1 MVARTFPPESARN
14 RNSAGAT
21 RATRRRPDIGFGKP
35 LSSKEVAV
43 ERYVSRLGQS
53 PEIAGG
59 KPYVGIRSTGG
70 AAAARVRPPSR
81 SFIDGGRSRL
91 GVPSSQLSDRRV
103 PFAHDDKP
111 SRDRDPVSR
120 ELIPVLPPSGNA
132 RPPDADG
139 ARVPGADD
147 RGREHVRGTV
157 HDARDHDGLLRRA
170 PDARGLEGAH
180 DAAAARR
187 HGPE

>member
-1 MVARTFPPESARN
+1 MAARTFPPENATN
-14 RNSAGAT
+14 KNSAGAT

-81 SFIDGGRSRL
+81 RFIDGGGSRL
-91 GVPSSQLSDRRV
+91 PVPSSQRSDPRV
-103 PFAHDDKP
+103 PLVLHAKP
-111 SRDRDPVSR
+111 FP
-120 ELIPVLPPSGNA
+120 ELGSL
-132 RPPDADG
+132 
-139 ARVPGADD
+139 
-147 RGREHVRGTV
+147 
-157 HDARDHDGLLRRA
+157 
-170 PDARGLEGAH
+170 
-180 DAAAARR
+180 
-187 HGPE
+187 

>member
-1 MVARTFPPESARN
+1 MAARTFPPENATN
-14 RNSAGAT
+14 KNSAGAT

-81 SFIDGGRSRL
+81 SFIDGGRRRL
-91 GVPSSQLSDRRV
+91 PGPSLQSSHRRGS
-103 PFAHDDKP
+103 FGSHDQ
-111 SRDRDPVSR
+111 
-120 ELIPVLPPSGNA
+120 
-132 RPPDADG
+132 
-139 ARVPGADD
+139 
-147 RGREHVRGTV
+147 
-157 HDARDHDGLLRRA
+157 
-170 PDARGLEGAH
+170 
-180 DAAAARR
+180 
-187 HGPE
+187 

>member
-1 MVARTFPPESARN
+1 MVARTFPPENATN
-14 RNSAGAT
+14 KNSAGAT

-53 PEIAGG
+53 PEVAGG

-91 GVPSSQLSDRRV
+91 PVPSSPRSDRRV
-103 PFAHDDKP
+103 SF
-111 SRDRDPVSR
+111 
-120 ELIPVLPPSGNA
+120 
-132 RPPDADG
+132 
-139 ARVPGADD
+139 
-147 RGREHVRGTV
+147 
-157 HDARDHDGLLRRA
+157 A
-170 PDARGLEGAH
+170 PDRQTT
-180 DAAAARR
+180 
-187 HGPE
+187 PER

>member
-59 KPYVGIRSTGG
+59 KPYVGIRSTG
-70 AAAARVRPPSR
+70 R
-81 SFIDGGRSRL
+81 GGRSGPATISEVHRWRAE
-91 GVPSSQLSDRRV
+91 S
-103 PFAHDDKP
+103 A
-111 SRDRDPVSR
+111 
-120 ELIPVLPPSGNA
+120 
-132 RPPDADG
+132 
-139 ARVPGADD
+139 PGALHATLPSAGFLWRPRPNTTRTGDPYSP
-147 RGREHVRGTV
+147 H
-157 HDARDHDGLLRRA
+157 
-170 PDARGLEGAH
+170 
-180 DAAAARR
+180 
-187 HGPE
+187 

>member
-1 MVARTFPPESARN
+1 MSSLTFPPENATN
-14 RNSAGAT
+14 KNSAGAT

-53 PEIAGG
+53 PGDRRWKALCRNP
-59 KPYVGIRSTGG
+59 KYRG
-70 AAAARVRPPSR
+70 AEAARVRPPSR

-91 GVPSSQLSDRRV
+91 RVPSSQRSDRRL
-103 PFAHDDKP
+103 PLAHDDEP

-120 ELIPVLPPSGNA
+120 ELIPVLPPSWNA

-139 ARVPGADD
+139 ACVPGADD
-147 RGREHVRGTV
+147 RGREHVRRTV
-157 HDARDHDGLLRRA
+157 RDAMEL
-170 PDARGLEGAH
+170 
-180 DAAAARR
+180 
-187 HGPE
+187 